1 MSVTMLATHNVSPD
15 SVECWS
21 IPRHSQYSDYIIT
34 RSVLL
39 LNDSLSQSLLVRDD
53 QSYYRSILAIARRQA
68 YRVYIIYI

>member
-34 RSVLL
+34 RSVPL
-39 LNDSLSQSLLVRDD
+39 LNDSPLSLSLFLFAT
-53 QSYYRSILAIARRQA
+53 INP
-68 YRVYIIYI
+68 IIVLF